1 MPPHDAS
8 APVWTQPT
16 IAEKHGA
23 SRFTVSRPSE
33 IRDFVR
39 MKTQNRGNMSDN
51 TKSQYTNRLT
61 VHITGAMENRLE
73 QIASQR
79 DEPKAEVV
87 RAALRAYLDDQEDLI
102 GSRKHFTK
110 MFQRRVDY
118 VERLTVISLWIN
130 VQVMHMLYERVKKE
144 PYDLTELLEDAIG
157 AGIATE
163 SAIHMVVEQALQQK
177 TKPPAE

>member
-1 MPPHDAS
+1 MRPHDAS
-8 APVWTQPT
+8 ATLRAQPT
-16 IAEKHGA
+16 AAAKRGA
-23 SRFTVSRPSE
+23 SRFTVPRPSK
-33 IRDFVR
+33 ITDFVR
-39 MKTQNRGNMSDN
+39 EQKQNEESMSDIS
-51 TKSQYTNRLT
+51 KSQFTNRLT
-61 VHITGAMENRLE
+61 VHITGAMEDRLE

-87 RAALRAYLDDQEDLI
+87 LAALRAYLDEQEDLI

-118 VERLTVISLWIN
+118 LERLVVICLWLN
-130 VQVMHMLYERVKKE
+130 VQIMQIFFEWVKKE
-144 PYDLTELLEDAIG
+144 PYDMAELLEDAIG

-163 SAIHMVVEQALQQK
+163 SAIHTLVERGLQQK

>member
-1 MPPHDAS
+1 
-8 APVWTQPT
+8 
-16 IAEKHGA
+16 
-23 SRFTVSRPSE
+23 
-33 IRDFVR
+33 
-39 MKTQNRGNMSDN
+39 MSDN
-51 TKSQYTNRLT
+51 SKSQYTNRLT
-61 VHITGAMENRLE
+61 VHITGAMEDRLE

-87 RAALRAYLDDQEDLI
+87 RAALRAYLDEQEDLI

-118 VERLTVISLWIN
+118 LERLVVINLWIN
-130 VQVMHMLYERVKKE
+130 VQIMHILYERVKKE
-144 PYDLTELLEDAIG
+144 AYDLTDLLEDTIG

-163 SAIHMVVEQALQQK
+163 SAVHTLVERSLQQK

>member
-8 APVWTQPT
+8 APVWAQPT
-16 IAEKHGA
+16 ALKSVARHGSPCPARPKSPILSEEKQNEA
-23 SRFTVSRPSE
+23 S
-33 IRDFVR
+33 
-39 MKTQNRGNMSDN
+39 MSDN
-51 TKSQYTNRLT
+51 SKSQFTNRLT

-87 RAALRAYLDDQEDLI
+87 RAALRAYLDEQEDLI

-118 VERLTVISLWIN
+118 VERLTVICLWIN

-144 PYDLTELLEDAIG
+144 PYDLTDLLEDAIG

-163 SAIHMVVEQALQQK
+163 GAIHMVVEQALQQK

>member
-1 MPPHDAS
+1 MTHRVPP
-8 APVWTQPT
+8 V
-16 IAEKHGA
+16 
-23 SRFTVSRPSE
+23 
-33 IRDFVR
+33 
-39 MKTQNRGNMSDN
+39 QNPGFCPKKKQNEETMSDN
-51 TKSQYTNRLT
+51 TKFQYTYRLT

-73 QIASQR
+73 QVASQR

-87 RAALRAYLDDQEDLI
+87 RAALRAYLDEQEDLI

-130 VQVMHMLYERVKKE
+130 VQVMHMLYEQVKKE
-144 PYDLTELLEDAIG
+144 PYDLTELLEDAIA

-163 SAIHMVVEQALQQK
+163 SAIHMVVERVLQPK

>member
-1 MPPHDAS
+1 
-8 APVWTQPT
+8 
-16 IAEKHGA
+16 
-23 SRFTVSRPSE
+23 VSRPSK

-39 MKTQNRGNMSDN
+39 RKEQNEETMSDN
-51 TKSQYTNRLT
+51 SKSQYTNRLT
-61 VHITGAMENRLE
+61 VHITGAMDNRLE

-79 DEPKAEVV
+79 DEPKAEIV
-87 RAALRAYLDDQEDLI
+87 RAALRAYLDEQEDLI

-118 VERLTVISLWIN
+118 IERLTVISLWIN
-130 VQVMHMLYERVKKE
+130 VQVMHILYERVKKE
-144 PYDLTELLEDAIG
+144 SYDLTELLEDAVG

-163 SAIHMVVEQALQQK
+163 SAIHMVVERALQQK

>member
-1 MPPHDAS
+1 MMRQRRCGRSPPALKGVARHGSPCPARPKS
-8 APVWTQPT
+8 P
-16 IAEKHGA
+16 ILSEKK
-23 SRFTVSRPSE
+23 P
-33 IRDFVR
+33 
-39 MKTQNRGNMSDN
+39 KRGNMSDN
-51 TKSQYTNRLT
+51 SKSQFTNRLT
-61 VHITGAMENRLE
+61 VHITGAMDVRLE

-87 RAALRAYLDDQEDLI
+87 RAALRAYLDEQEDLI

-118 VERLTVISLWIN
+118 LERLTVISLWIN
-130 VQVMHMLYERVKKE
+130 VQVMHILYERVKKE
-144 PYDLTELLEDAIG
+144 SYNLTDLLEDAIG

-163 SAIHMVVEQALQQK
+163 SAIHLVVEQSLQQK

>member
-1 MPPHDAS
+1 MRPHDAS
-8 APVWTQPT
+8 ATVWAQPT
-16 IAEKHGA
+16 RAAKRGE
-23 SRFTVSRPSE
+23 SRFTVSRPSK
-33 IRDFVR
+33 ITDFVR
-39 MKTQNRGNMSDN
+39 RKAQNEENMSDN
-51 TKSQYTNRLT
+51 AKSQYTNRLT
-61 VHITGAMENRLE
+61 VHITGAMDVRLE

-87 RAALRAYLDDQEDLI
+87 RAALRAYLDEQEDLI

-118 VERLTVISLWIN
+118 LERLTVISLWIN
-130 VQVMHMLYERVKKE
+130 VQIMHLLYERVKKE
-144 PYDLTELLEDAIG
+144 SYDLTDLLEDTIA

>member
-1 MPPHDAS
+1 
-8 APVWTQPT
+8 
-16 IAEKHGA
+16 
-23 SRFTVSRPSE
+23 
-33 IRDFVR
+33 
-39 MKTQNRGNMSDN
+39 MSDN
-51 TKSQYTNRLT
+51 SKSQFTNRLT

-87 RAALRAYLDDQEDLI
+87 RAALRAYLDEQEDLI

-110 MFQRRVDY
+110 MFQRRLDY
-118 VERLTVISLWIN
+118 LERLTVICLWIN

-144 PYDLTELLEDAIG
+144 PYDLTDLLDDSIG

-163 SAIHMVVEQALQQK
+163 SAIHTLVEQALHQK

>member
-1 MPPHDAS
+1 MRPHDAS
-8 APVWTQPT
+8 ATVRTQST
-16 IAEKHGA
+16 LAEKRSA
-23 SRFTVSRPSE
+23 SRITVSRPSK
-33 IRDFVR
+33 ITDFVR
-39 MKTQNRGNMSDN
+39 KQKQNEETMSDN
-51 TKSQYTNRLT
+51 TKSQFTNRLT
-61 VHITGAMENRLE
+61 VHITGAMDVRLE

-87 RAALRAYLDDQEDLI
+87 RAALRLYLDEQEDLI

-118 VERLTVISLWIN
+118 LERLTVISLWIN
-130 VQVMHMLYERVKKE
+130 VQIMHMLYERVKKE
-144 PYDLTELLEDAIG
+144 PYDLTDLLEDAIG

-163 SAIHMVVEQALQQK
+163 NTIHLAVEQALHQK

>member
-1 MPPHDAS
+1 
-8 APVWTQPT
+8 
-16 IAEKHGA
+16 
-23 SRFTVSRPSE
+23 VSRPSE

-39 MKTQNRGNMSDN
+39 KQKQNEETMSDN
-51 TKSQYTNRLT
+51 TKSQFTNRLT

-87 RAALRAYLDDQEDLI
+87 RAALRAYLDEQADLI
-102 GSRKHFTK
+102 GSRKHFTR

-118 VERLTVISLWIN
+118 LERLVVICLWLN
-130 VQVMHMLYERVKKE
+130 VQIMQILFERVKKE
-144 PYDLTELLEDAIG
+144 PYDLTALLEDSVG

-163 SAIHMVVEQALQQK
+163 NASHTLMERALQQK

>member
-1 MPPHDAS
+1 MD
-8 APVWTQPT
+8 
-16 IAEKHGA
+16 
-23 SRFTVSRPSE
+23 
-33 IRDFVR
+33 
-39 MKTQNRGNMSDN
+39 
-51 TKSQYTNRLT
+51 
-61 VHITGAMENRLE
+61 NRLE

-87 RAALRAYLDDQEDLI
+87 RSALRAYLDEQEDLI

-118 VERLTVISLWIN
+118 LERLTVICLWIN
-130 VQVMHMLYERVKKE
+130 VQIMHMLYEPVKKE
-144 PYDLTELLEDAIG
+144 PYDMAELLEDAIG

-163 SAIHMVVEQALQQK
+163 NAIHTLVERVLQQK

>member
-8 APVWTQPT
+8 ATVWAQPT
-16 IAEKHGA
+16 LAEKHGA
-23 SRFTVSRPSE
+23 SRFAVSRPSK
-33 IRDFVR
+33 ITDFVR
-39 MKTQNRGNMSDN
+39 EQKQNEETMSDN
-51 TKSQYTNRLT
+51 AKSQYTNRLT

-87 RAALRAYLDDQEDLI
+87 RAALRAYLDEQEDLI

-118 VERLTVISLWIN
+118 LERLTVINLWIN

-163 SAIHMVVEQALQQK
+163 SAIHLVVEQALQQK

>member
-8 APVWTQPT
+8 ATVWAQPT
-16 IAEKHGA
+16 LASKCGA

-39 MKTQNRGNMSDN
+39 RKKQSEESMSDN
-51 TKSQYTNRLT
+51 SKSQYTNRLT

-87 RAALRAYLDDQEDLI
+87 RAALRAYLDEQEDLI

-163 SAIHMVVEQALQQK
+163 SAIHRVVERALQQK
-177 TKPPAE
+177 TKPPAD